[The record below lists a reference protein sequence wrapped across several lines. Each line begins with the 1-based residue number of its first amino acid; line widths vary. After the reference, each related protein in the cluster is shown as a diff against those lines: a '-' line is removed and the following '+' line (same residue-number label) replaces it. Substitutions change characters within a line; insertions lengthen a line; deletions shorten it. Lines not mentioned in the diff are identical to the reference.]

1 MKKIVSFEKKLTF
14 PTMIGEI
21 TAIELEHT
29 LKFIDNCNI
38 EGDFIVSGKYKL
50 TEASR
55 LEDEFSYKIP
65 TDISLVEKL
74 DLNTANIEI
83 TDFYYEIENDDTMI
97 CNIEVKI
104 EGVEEIIL
112 EEKEEEKEN
121 KDIEKLSEDNNLER
135 NINKEEKEE
144 RECDGDIKSEE
155 EKEIPK
161 KEIVLPTI
169 EKESREDNIM
179 EVENIQIESENM
191 QEEKVTL
198 EDEMSENIKEIETE
212 EVVSENDSD
221 KEAIYSLF
229 SALADTEETFS
240 TYSVYILRK
249 EETLNTVMEKY
260 KTTKEELEKYNDLTN
275 LVPGM
280 KIIIPTTVK

>member
-112 EEKEEEKEN
+112 EEKE
-121 KDIEKLSEDNNLER
+121 
-135 NINKEEKEE
+135 KEE

-169 EKESREDNIM
+169 EKESREDNMM